1 MDRLAT
7 LLDLD
12 TYQKTQVQRVFEEE
26 HTAMDASR
34 EQLAASGEQ
43 QPSFEQMRARRDQV
57 HQETLT
63 KLESVLTQDQLK
75 KFEALTDRPE
85 EPRPPPPA
93 PPVL

>member
-1 MDRLAT
+1 MDRLTT

-12 TYQKTQVQRVFEEE
+12 TYQKTQLQGVLEEE
-26 HTAMDASR
+26 RAAMDASR

-43 QPSFEQMRARRDQV
+43 PSFEQMQARRDQV

-63 KLESVLTQDQLK
+63 KLQGVLTQDQIK

-85 EPRPPPPA
+85 GPRPPPPA
-93 PPVL
+93 PPAE